1 MVADVFLHADLPFP
15 KSLPGF
21 QKLFP
26 DDAACATYLEKI
38 RWEGGFSCP
47 HCKWSGEP
55 FRFAARPHVLRCRKC
70 RANRLGAAGAAMSAG
85 GSTLYGIG
93 TPRPVAPAPMM
104 TCTRSGPYLNCF

>member
-38 RWEGGFSCP
+38 RWEGGN
-47 HCKWSGEP
+47 GL
-55 FRFAARPHVLRCRKC
+55 A
-70 RANRLGAAGAAMSAG
+70 
-85 GSTLYGIG
+85 
-93 TPRPVAPAPMM
+93 
-104 TCTRSGPYLNCF
+104 